1 MATLQQEAKA
11 WYRKRN
17 ANQKA
22 VDWQFTT
29 EDARVKLKRLYPQI
43 QMLCYAIF
51 QRISSANGR
60 GLLR

>member
-22 VDWQFTT
+22 VHWQFTT
-29 EDARVKLKRLYPQI
+29 EDARVKSKRLYPQI
-43 QMLCYAIF
+43 QML
-51 QRISSANGR
+51 
-60 GLLR
+60 